1 MRAHGVNARGRLGT
15 IAGYA
20 IAPNPGG
27 LFSLAM
33 MGHNTAMI
41 QRSDII
47 WLGVSAGV
55 TGGLVG
61 GLMLGIGLAMVIDH
75 IYGGFVL
82 IIPGAPASGLI
93 GWILSRRLAAQLEQ

>member
-1 MRAHGVNARGRLGT
+1 MRARDQGGEPPPWTPAPFVSGRSLGHK
-15 IAGYA
+15 A
-20 IAPNPGG
+20 
-27 LFSLAM
+27 S
-33 MGHNTAMI
+33 MI

-61 GLMLGIGLAMVIDH
+61 GLMLGIGLAMVVNH

-82 IIPGAPASGLI
+82 IIPGAPASGGI
-93 GWILSRRLAAQLEQ
+93 GWLLARRLAAQVER